1 MKAGETI
8 LFQDRVLSEG
18 DAGLLQALR
27 EELESKENYTLWLCG
42 NMGAGKT
49 TLVRHF
55 LYSLGLPAATP
66 VVSPTYT
73 SMNEYLIKEK
83 CYAQLDLYRAT
94 QGFSLD
100 ELGIH
105 DVRPFRGIFV
115 EWPEEAGEAEM
126 LPPTHKIYIEP
137 HGDDQRSYTFVV
149 CSEAKG

>member
-1 MKAGETI
+1 MSPVEKVIAKDLI
-8 LFQDRVLSEG
+8 LPEG
-18 DAGLLQALR
+18 DAGLLRLLK
-27 EELESKENYTLWLCG
+27 EELESRESYTLWLCG

-49 TLVRHF
+49 SLVRAF
-55 LYSLGLPAATP
+55 LYSLGLADRTP

-73 SMNEYLIKEK
+73 IMNEYRIGEHW
-83 CYAQLDLYRAT
+83 YAHLDLYRAT

-105 DVRPFRGIFV
+105 DIRPFHGTFV

-137 HGDDQRSYTFVV
+137 HGTEQRSYTFVSCV
-149 CSEAKG
+149 